1 MADYSI
7 VSMQADKLDVLSNDL
22 EAKISSLEALRV
34 RIKGEWCGPVSEE
47 YQNQLSR
54 LIADMI
60 ATRQGLNEA
69 ASTIREMVIA
79 QNKMS

>member
-7 VSMQADKLDVLSNDL
+7 ASLQADKLDVLSKDL

-34 RIKGEWCGPVSEE
+34 RIKGEWCGPASEE

-54 LIADMI
+54 LIADMSI
-60 ATRQGLNEA
+60 TKQGLNEA
-69 ASTIREMVIA
+69 VNTIREIVIS